1 MQSQPRNR
9 NLPPRPRPR
18 TSFLKSRMGVT
29 VLFFLAV
36 GGLLLVYEH
45 RVHVFSGSGLLI
57 FLLLLCSLMH
67 LFMHGG
73 HGHAEHGK

>member
-9 NLPPRPRPR
+9 NLPHRSRPS
-18 TSFLKSRMGVT
+18 TSFWKLRAGVA

-36 GGLLLVYEH
+36 GGLLLAYEH
-45 RVHVFSGSGLLI
+45 RAHLFSGSCLLI

-67 LFMHGG
+67 LFLHGG
-73 HGHAEHGK
+73 HGHGEHGK